1 MEKQRIIIAGS
12 RNFNNYD
19 YLKKICDFIIDEED
33 VVIISGT
40 ARGADKLGER
50 YAKEKGFE
58 LRLFPAKWDEYG
70 KRAGYFRNV
79 EMAKNADMLIAFWDG
94 ESKGT
99 KHMIDIA
106 EKEGLASAVV
116 QSWKNAIDPQS

>member
-1 MEKQRIIIAGS
+1 MEKQRIIVAGS

-116 QSWKNAIDPQS
+116 QSWKNATSSQS